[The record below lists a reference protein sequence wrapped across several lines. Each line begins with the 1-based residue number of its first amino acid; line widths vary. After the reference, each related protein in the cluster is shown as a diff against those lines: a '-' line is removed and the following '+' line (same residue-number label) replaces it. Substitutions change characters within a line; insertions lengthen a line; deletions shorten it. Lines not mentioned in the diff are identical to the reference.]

1 MSERKPGGRAVILGA
16 SGFIGANLARII
28 AAKGGSP
35 VLFSRSRSPHW
46 PADSEVILGD
56 LSAPPASLLDA
67 IGGADVFHLASS
79 TRPSNSTAGAAG
91 ELIDNAAAT
100 VRLLEAAKGKACRW
114 IFASSG
120 GTVYGQTEAESIAED
135 HPNGP
140 ISSYGVAKLAVER
153 YLHLYRR
160 LHGTDFVVARISNP
174 YGPFQ
179 SAATG
184 QGLVA
189 TLLDRVA
196 NGMRIEVWGDGGNV
210 RDYIYI
216 DDVAEALVRLAEA
229 GAPGETYNVGSG
241 TGTSINE
248 LIEKVSSL
256 LGQPA
261 QVAHAPARSVDV
273 RRNVLDI
280 TKIGRELGWRPARSL
295 EDGIALTHRWL
306 RGRETGGQVELAGIG
321 KG

>member
-1 MSERKPGGRAVILGA
+1 MSHGNPGGKAVILGA
-16 SGFIGANLARII
+16 SGFIGVNLARTI
-28 AAKGGSP
+28 AAKGVEP
-35 VLFSRSRSPHW
+35 ILFSRSRSPHW
-46 PADSEVILGD
+46 PAVSEVILGD

-67 IGGADVFHLASS
+67 IDGADVFHLAS
-79 TRPSNSTAGAAG
+79 TARPSNSTAGAAG

-140 ISSYGVAKLAVER
+140 ISSYGIAKLAIER

-160 LHGTDFVVARISNP
+160 LHGTDYVVARISNP

-179 SAATG
+179 SASTG

-196 NGMRIEVWGDGGNV
+196 NGERVEVWGDGGNV

-216 DDVAEALVRLAEA
+216 DDVAEALVRLAEV

-248 LIEKVSSL
+248 LIGKVSSL
-256 LGQPA
+256 LGRPA
-261 QVAHAPARSVDV
+261 KVAYTPARSVDV

-280 TKIGRELGWRPARSL
+280 AKIGSELGWRPALSL
-295 EDGIALTHRWL
+295 EDGIALTYRWL
-306 RGRETGGQVELAGIG
+306 RSGQVNEPADLAAIG